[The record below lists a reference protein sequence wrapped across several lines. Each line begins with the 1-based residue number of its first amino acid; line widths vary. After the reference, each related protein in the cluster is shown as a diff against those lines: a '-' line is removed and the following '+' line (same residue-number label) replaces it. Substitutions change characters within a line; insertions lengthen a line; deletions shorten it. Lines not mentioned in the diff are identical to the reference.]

1 MGGLDKKKTYNFLK
15 KRTIFL
21 PVAVR
26 QHQQRLSVIGYQLTV
41 IGFLSY
47 SMIENTVYNI
57 KKSLKF
63 VKEE

>member
-26 QHQQRLSVIGYQLTV
+26 QHQQQLSVLELEFQLTLASNSHV
-41 IGFLSY
+41 ESKG
-47 SMIENTVYNI
+47 NI
-57 KKSLKF
+57 LINIPTLMQ
-63 VKEE
+63 